1 LLVLYIHTNCGILV
15 VMIKSNNQRRKT
27 RMVRLDAM
35 IQPEL
40 KRQLEKFS
48 ERKGIAL
55 ADGLRRLLETH
66 PELHTKKTPSS

>member
-1 LLVLYIHTNCGILV
+1 
-15 VMIKSNNQRRKT
+15 
-27 RMVRLDAM
+27 M

-66 PELHTKKTPSS
+66 PELQAERASD

>member
-1 LLVLYIHTNCGILV
+1 
-15 VMIKSNNQRRKT
+15 
-27 RMVRLDAM
+27 MVRLDAM

-40 KRQLEKFS
+40 KRQLERFS

-66 PELHTKKTPSS
+66 PELQGKNKHAN